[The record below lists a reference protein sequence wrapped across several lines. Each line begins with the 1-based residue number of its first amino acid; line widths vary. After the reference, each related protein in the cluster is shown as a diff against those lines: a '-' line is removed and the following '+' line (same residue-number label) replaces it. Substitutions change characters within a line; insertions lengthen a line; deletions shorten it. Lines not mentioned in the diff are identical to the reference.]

1 MVQKVLSWNES
12 IPVMSEIGEKPYKL
26 MSMKQAKFPVPDFS
40 TIVTDGSGNIRVDNA
55 VKEHYDRLQ
64 KPLIGRSAHRME
76 GNGHSFSGVFESV
89 KRITRL
95 TDSPEDLRGYIC
107 PTDRREDFPEGTD
120 VYALSDKWWD
130 EKTYSLEKA
139 YAEILE
145 FANPENRTI
154 PSLKLKEYLEANRI
168 QGFNPNDMN
177 LLLMEQRA
185 VDVFGM
191 FMTSDQTRPNE
202 TVVHFQDR
210 RTDRGGWV
218 VYDNTTQRVKDK
230 VDGDLE
236 AILTEFG
243 KLAKSVESH
252 FGKVQQVEIGHSDKG
267 VEVFQSRDINL
278 RDASSVPRFAHY
290 KTFTTG
296 LHADGVGYY
305 HLPILVIDAL
315 DSIHSTHF
323 REKEDTMREVVRPY
337 KEQIKKFMEENP
349 EFIAVVKDA
358 EMFTGYYSDSKL
370 NLLCGKKEQYKE
382 LNEITR
388 KAKVVFRGKC
398 QNAIRH
404 DDWDSVE
411 TGGINVW
418 MSEREALANMLIHNQ
433 IVGDMAKRKA
443 RYYVDFSEEGYV
455 PSDVTLLNTRQ
466 PIQTGDYVH
475 VLANKDGTFVWR
487 D

>member
-1 MVQKVLSWNES
+1 MKQKVLSWNES
-12 IPVMSEIGEKPYKL
+12 LPLMSEIGEKPYKL

-40 TIVTDGSGNIRVDNA
+40 TIVTDGSGRIHIDDT

-64 KPLIGRSAHRME
+64 KSLIGRSAHRME

-120 VYALSDKWWD
+120 VYALSDRWWN
-130 EKTYSLEKA
+130 ERTFSLERA
-139 YAEILE
+139 YVEILE
-145 FANPENRTI
+145 FANPENSTV
-154 PSLKLKEYLEANRI
+154 PSRKLKEYLGANKI

-177 LLLMEQRA
+177 LLMMEQRD

-191 FMTSDQTRPNE
+191 FMTSDQIRPNE
-202 TVVHFQDR
+202 TVVHFQDER
-210 RTDRGGWV
+210 SDKGGWV
-218 VYDNTTQRVKDK
+218 IYDGVTQKIKGD

-236 AILTEFG
+236 AILGEFG
-243 KLAKSVESH
+243 KLARRVETH
-252 FGKVQQVEIGHSDKG
+252 FGRVQQVELGHSNKG
-267 VEVFQSRDINL
+267 TEIFQSRDINL

-305 HLPILVIDAL
+305 YLPVVVIDAL
-315 DSIHSTHF
+315 DSIHSTSF
-323 REKEDTMREVVRPY
+323 REKEDAMREAVRPY
-337 KEQIKKFMEENP
+337 KEQIRKFIDEHS
-349 EFIAVVKDA
+349 EFIAVIKDA

-370 NLLCGKKEQYKE
+370 NLFCGKKEQYKE

-398 QNAIRH
+398 QNAVRH

-411 TGGINVW
+411 TGGINIW
-418 MSEREALANMLIHNQ
+418 MSEREALANMFIHNQ
-433 IVGDMAKRKA
+433 IVGNAAKRKA
-443 RYYVDFSEEGYV
+443 QYYVDFTESSYV
-455 PSDVTLLNTRQ
+455 PSNVTLLNSRQ

-475 VLANKDGTFVWR
+475 VLANKDGAFVWR
-487 D
+487 E